1 MKWCLVLAG
10 ISDFYRPA
18 EKLSLTQNVA
28 LTCTGLIWTR
38 WCLIIKPRNIML
50 ASVNFFLGLVG
61 VVQVSRIFAYN
72 SSQKKLTA
80 GQQVDA
86 VKEGAVESAKG
97 LKEDVVAAVKS

>member
-1 MKWCLVLAG
+1 M
-10 ISDFYRPA
+10 
-18 EKLSLTQNVA
+18 LTHN
-28 LTCTGLIWTR
+28 R
-38 WCLIIKPRNIML
+38 L

-72 SSQKKLTA
+72 ASQKKLTA

-97 LKEDVVAAVKS
+97 LKEDVVAAAKS

>member
-1 MKWCLVLAG
+1 V
-10 ISDFYRPA
+10 
-18 EKLSLTQNVA
+18 LTQH
-28 LTCTGLIWTR
+28 R
-38 WCLIIKPRNIML
+38 L

-61 VVQVSRIFAYN
+61 VVQVSRIVAYN

-80 GQQVDA
+80 GQQVDS